1 MIYIV
6 IMKNHSHFFRRLFSP
21 SDERSGNPEQHRHR
35 RGGRHGG
42 RLFDYGDLRLLMLAM
57 IAKTPS
63 HGYELI
69 KSIEERFD
77 GAYSPSPGVVY
88 PTLAWLDDMGYARI
102 DQTDGGRKRYSVTPE
117 GEAFLAANQSL
128 LDELLSRGKAEAGE
142 GGRRQIPLPVL
153 RAMENLKL
161 SLRLRLKSGPLD
173 DASAE
178 KIAAALDQAAQIV
191 ERSR

>member
-1 MIYIV
+1 MIYIG
-6 IMKNHSHFFRRLFSP
+6 IMKNHPHFFHRFFSP
-21 SDERSGNPEQHRHR
+21 SDERSGSHEHHRHR

-69 KSIEERFD
+69 KSIEERFS

-128 LDELLSRGKAEAGE
+128 LDELLSRGKGDGE
-142 GGRRQIPLPVL
+142 GGRRDIPLPVL

-173 DASAE
+173 DAAAE

>member
-1 MIYIV
+1 
-6 IMKNHSHFFRRLFSP
+6 
-21 SDERSGNPEQHRHR
+21 
-35 RGGRHGG
+35 
-42 RLFDYGDLRLLMLAM
+42 MLAM

-69 KSIEERFD
+69 KSIEERFA

-102 DQTDGGRKRYSVTPE
+102 EQADGGRKSYSVTPE

-128 LDELLSRGKAEAGE
+128 LDELLSRGKAEGE
-142 GGRRQIPLPVL
+142 GGRRDIPLPVL

-173 DASAE
+173 DAAAE